1 MSHHSSAFEAAFAQC
16 PAVAI
21 LRGVAPT
28 ECVEIAEALVSS
40 GFRIVEVP
48 LNSPD
53 PLTSIRK
60 LRVHFG
66 DGVVVGAGTVLT
78 EQDVDSVSQA
88 GGQICVAPNCNPRVI
103 RRAIEQGMVPVPG
116 IATASEALAAVDE
129 GATFL
134 KLFPADALGT
144 STVKSLL
151 SVLPKHVR
159 LLAVGG
165 LTSRNAAGFMA
176 AGCAGVGTGSEVYKP
191 GFAAAQVHERARRL
205 LRALRT
211 RVRQIS
217 TAQVLVGESPYW
229 NERSRE
235 IVWVDFGAPA
245 IVRCPIDGAG
255 PCEVKSSPLDT
266 TLSAVM
272 RAPDGRVLGVAA
284 DSIRAVDIESGETR
298 HWATVALPFAN
309 TRLNDATMDPLGRI
323 WSGSMSYALI
333 SGHGALFVTDT
344 QGVTRQLAG
353 GFGVCNGIGF
363 SPDHRKLF
371 LVDTLHRTLL
381 SFDCDIASAE
391 VSPPRIVTDFL
402 HVPGKPDGL
411 AVAEDGAVWVAMWGG
426 SRVVRVER
434 DGSISQQ
441 IVIPAKHAS
450 NACFISGKPDT
461 LYVTTSRFRLSEAE
475 LAEAPWSGSLI
486 AVDLPA

>member
-1 MSHHSSAFEAAFAQC
+1 MSNHSSAFEAAFAQC

-21 LRGVAPT
+21 LRGVTPT
-28 ECVEIAEALVSS
+28 ECVEVAEALVSS

-53 PLTSIRK
+53 PLTSVRK
-60 LRVHFG
+60 LRAHFG
-66 DGVVVGAGTVLT
+66 DRVVVGAGTVLT
-78 EQDVDSVSQA
+78 EQDVDAVAQA
-88 GGQICVAPNCNPRVI
+88 GGQICVAPNCDPRVI
-103 RRAIEQGMVPVPG
+103 RRAIAQGVVPLPG
-116 IATASEALAAVDE
+116 VATASEAFSAVEE

-159 LLAVGG
+159 LIAVGG
-165 LTSRNAAGFMA
+165 LTSRNAAEFIA
-176 AGCAGVGTGSEVYKP
+176 AGCAGVGTGSDVYKP
-191 GFAAAQVHERARRL
+191 GLAAAEAGERAKRL
-205 LRALRT
+205 LRALGT
-211 RVRQIS
+211 RVRQLS
-217 TAQVLVGESPYW
+217 TAQVRVGESPFW
-229 NERSRE
+229 NERTRE
-235 IVWVDFGAPA
+235 IVWVDFAAPA
-245 IVRCPIDGAG
+245 IVRCAVDGAG
-255 PCEVKSSPLDT
+255 VREPTSAPLDT
-266 TLSAVM
+266 TLSVVM
-272 RAPDGRVLGVAA
+272 PAPDGRVLGVAA
-284 DSIRAVDIESGETR
+284 DSIREVDIESGKTR

-344 QGVTRQLAG
+344 KGATRQLAG

-363 SPDHRKLF
+363 SSDHRKLF

-381 SFDCDIASAE
+381 SFDCDIESAQ

-434 DGSISQQ
+434 DGSISRQ

-450 NACFISGKPDT
+450 NGCFIPGKPDT